1 MDRERLIDEL
11 LMLLPVLGRGL
22 GRLGPGEL
30 GGISARGLPVDA
42 HISPG
47 HVQVLIALGRGPHS
61 IRQLAGVVGV
71 SSPAAT
77 QLVNHL
83 EEHKMVQRR
92 HDPSDRRVVLV
103 DYAPGMQDIAR
114 RMLEGRKRRLWE
126 AVNPL
131 TDEEARGFL
140 KGLRLLAGS
149 SDAAKEESDIGSH
162 R

>member
-1 MDRERLIDEL
+1 MDREWLVDEV
-11 LMLLPVLGRGL
+11 LMLLPVLGRRL
-22 GRLGPGEL
+22 GRPGSEEL
-30 GGISARGLPVDA
+30 GEIAERGIPVDV
-42 HISPG
+42 HLSPG

-71 SSPAAT
+71 SSPAVT

-114 RMLEGRKRRLWE
+114 RMMKGRRRRIVE
-126 AVNPL
+126 AVNSL
-131 TDEEARGFL
+131 TDEEARAFL
-140 KGLRLLAGS
+140 KGLRLLVESFDG
-149 SDAAKEESDIGSH
+149 AKEEAAHGPH

>member
-1 MDRERLIDEL
+1 VDRERLIDEV

-22 GRLGPGEL
+22 GRPGREEL
-30 GGISARGLPVDA
+30 GEIAERGIPIDA
-42 HISPG
+42 QLSPG
-47 HVQVLIALGRGPHS
+47 HVQVLIALGGGSHS
-61 IRQLAGVVGV
+61 IRQLAGLIGV
-71 SSPAAT
+71 SSPAVT

-114 RMLEGRKRRLWE
+114 RMMEGRRRRLVE
-126 AVNPL
+126 VVNPL
-131 TDEEARGFL
+131 TDEEARAFL
-140 KGLRLLAGS
+140 KGLRLLVASFDGAKE
-149 SDAAKEESDIGSH
+149 DAAHGPH

>member
-1 MDRERLIDEL
+1 MDRERLIDEV

-22 GRLGPGEL
+22 GRSGREEL
-30 GGISARGLPVDA
+30 GEIAERGIPIDA
-42 HISPG
+42 QLSPG
-47 HVQVLIALGRGPHS
+47 HVQVLIALGEGSHS
-61 IRQLAGVVGV
+61 IRQLASLLGV
-71 SSPAAT
+71 SSPAVT

-114 RMLEGRKRRLWE
+114 RMMEGRRRRLVE
-126 AVNPL
+126 VVNPL
-131 TDEEARGFL
+131 TDEEARAFL
-140 KGLRLLAGS
+140 KGLRLLVASFDGAKE
-149 SDAAKEESDIGSH
+149 DAAHGPH

>member
-1 MDRERLIDEL
+1 VDRERLVDEV

-22 GRLGPGEL
+22 GRPGREEL
-30 GGISARGLPVDA
+30 GEIAERGIPVEV
-42 HISPG
+42 HLSPG

-71 SSPAAT
+71 SSPAVT

-114 RMLEGRKRRLWE
+114 RMMEGRRQRIAE
-126 AVNPL
+126 AVNSL
-131 TDEEARGFL
+131 TDEEARAFL
-140 KGLRLLAGS
+140 KGLRLLVES
-149 SDAAKEESDIGSH
+149 FDDVKEEAAHGPH